1 MSTINSAGGDDVKP
15 LYSKEDFKEL
25 MLQFEAM
32 VRALNTKFNE
42 DEIVKLVLMILQGHV
57 QNGVFTDEYLN
68 LSRQAIEMRKLAQIE
83 KPNEAS
89 NIILTGFAAR

>member
-1 MSTINSAGGDDVKP
+1 MTSINNGGGTDTKP

-25 MLQFEAM
+25 MLQFEGM

-68 LSRQAIEMRKLAQIE
+68 LSRHAIEMRKLANIE

-89 NIILTGFAAR
+89 SIILTGFNAR